1 MAFGYN
7 IEMDY
12 GRPVNYLQDAML
24 SGQVQTALQQRFD
37 VNSVKLEEVIKKV
50 SSVPILQEDAKR
62 YLGEKIQGGLN
73 LIQANLK
80 ASRGNGLLS
89 NSVSTQLQGYI
100 TDAIDEKVKNH
111 IRYSQQIQNFEAG
124 VQKLKEKDP
133 KSYNQKNY
141 EFSKY
146 MAGYNEYLNGTVDS
160 KLGSL
165 QYIPN
170 KDVWGDATKKI
181 DDIIKAKG
189 DMTVDVVDESD
200 PSGKT
205 LIKKSI
211 KGLSKEEIIK
221 YMPNLLDSQDKQ
233 QLMIDGWD
241 DMKNLSP
248 QQISASF
255 DEYINTKNALAKEEV
270 DKIDKILA
278 ERKGALTN
286 EEIKNYTDKK
296 TAWTNSIEWTNK
308 QAKEVNK
315 TKPEEVGYLLKKESF
330 FNAVSDAFKRQGI
343 SQEYKVNPIHEYENK
358 LLKEQR
364 DYELDLTREAREQ
377 KKYELDLM
385 KAQADGSITTDPK
398 TGSPALAGASVD
410 SVSEQALGE
419 MKDNDYVK
427 LYDDEYKKMYD
438 ETYKGAREVFN
449 KVKSVDP
456 EVEKSVTETM
466 KSYGYIPNKAGN
478 DFVEDPSFKGNR
490 VSKADIYVK
499 SLTEARV
506 HEKHSQLASQISDL
520 VEVNERRADF
530 ARTLTKAKQVGKGDA
545 IYKTETK
552 YVSDGILGTRPVTTQ
567 IIVSGTPDDYSKMRK
582 VLEESGLRPFVDDKK
597 TITMPPSKGSLLL
610 RIDPTTVS
618 GGTFDPKINY
628 VIKEE
633 GTDLIVTQTKEIKDG
648 DGGLKSVQ
656 VSAKIKKTSDVG
668 RIISNEVE
676 SEVSMAKELAQDQV
690 PDGYTIRP
698 VKAKTLVKDDN
709 AKLLGNTTNSIK
721 GVIRDKEL
729 ATNLSAVSLES
740 EAKDLTAMALMRKG
754 YNESEANTYATR
766 IVNNVYNGNLKA
778 DVQKNVNEWIVS
790 LEANGKTL
798 NGYARLGETGVLNR
812 DIKKAVQLY
821 NNQYTLRYLIEYL
834 NRGDVNSSGV
844 ERIINNLK

>member
-37 VNSVKLEEVIKKV
+37 VNSSKLEEVIKKV

-89 NSVSTQLQGYI
+89 DSVSTQLQGYI
-100 TDAIDEKVKNH
+100 TDAMDDKVKNH
-111 IRYSQQIQNFEAG
+111 IRYSQEIQNFEAG

-211 KGLSKEEIIK
+211 KGLSKEEIVK

-255 DEYINTKNALAKEEV
+255 DEYVNTKNSLAKEEV

-296 TAWTNSIEWTNK
+296 TAWANSIEWTNK

-343 SQEYKVNPIHEYENK
+343 SQEYEVNPIHKYENE
-358 LLKEQR
+358 LLKQQR
-364 DYELDLTREAREQ
+364 DYEMEE
-377 KKYELDLM
+377 KKYELDLL

-419 MKDNDYVK
+419 MKDSDYVK
-427 LYDDEYKKMYD
+427 IYEDEYKKMYD

-449 KVKSVDP
+449 KVKTVDP

-530 ARTLTKAKQVGKGDA
+530 ARTLTKSNQAGRSKDRP
-545 IYKTETK
+545 K
-552 YVSDGILGTRPVTTQ
+552 YVEEEIFETDEFGKSIGSTKRTKL
-567 IIVSGTPDDYSKMRK
+567 VSGTPDDYSKMRK
-582 VLEESGLRPFVDDKK
+582 VLEESGLRPFVGDKK

-648 DGGLKSVQ
+648 NGGLKSVQ

-676 SEVSMAKELAQDQV
+676 SEVSMSKELAQDQV

-721 GVIRDKEL
+721 GVIKDKFL
-729 ATNLSAVSLES
+729 AEELSAVSLEGK
-740 EAKDLTAMALMRKG
+740 AKELATIALMRKG
-754 YNESEANTYATR
+754 YSESEANTYATR
-766 IVNNVYNGNLKA
+766 IVSNVYNGNLKA

-821 NNQYTLRYLIEYL
+821 NNQYTLTYLIEYL

-844 ERIINNLK
+844 ERILNNLK